1 MHAASIG
8 HAHRESDVRC
18 RGAIS
23 FKRSQELCGS
33 AHSRKTLRLF
43 LEVSMMTYRAVA
55 VLVADEVGGLALLV
69 GASEELATAEA
80 DDAPVVPDVHMSAF
94 GLILIN
100 N

>member
-1 MHAASIG
+1 
-8 HAHRESDVRC
+8 
-18 RGAIS
+18 
-23 FKRSQELCGS
+23 
-33 AHSRKTLRLF
+33 
-43 LEVSMMTYRAVA
+43 MMTYRAVA

>member
-1 MHAASIG
+1 MQLLLAMHTGSQM
-8 HAHRESDVRC
+8 SDVATPFHSSGHKNFVGLRTLE
-18 RGAIS
+18 
-23 FKRSQELCGS
+23 KLLC
-33 AHSRKTLRLF
+33 LF